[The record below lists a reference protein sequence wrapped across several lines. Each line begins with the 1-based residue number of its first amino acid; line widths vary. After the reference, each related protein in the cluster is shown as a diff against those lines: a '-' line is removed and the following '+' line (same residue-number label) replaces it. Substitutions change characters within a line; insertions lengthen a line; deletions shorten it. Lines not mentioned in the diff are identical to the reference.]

1 MEVGIA
7 NLYVSWNLARICRY
21 WMIVK
26 LNGYKGFNYTLKFIL
41 AIKG

>member
-26 LNGYKGFNYTLKFIL
+26 NLMD
-41 AIKG
+41 IKVSIIHGNSYSP

>member
-26 LNGYKGFNYTLKFIL
+26 KKKLRD
-41 AIKG
+41 IKVSIIHGNSYSP